1 MQPSDSLAP
10 FGRGFGS
17 PCPRPTPMR
26 ALVLGRPRVRPRT
39 RGTSETDHRLSA
51 SPVAVEEKRGPPRFL
66 GRPLRACRGRTPRR
80 IRPLLAPTPLRGD
93 RGEAVVAFRQNRT
106 LGIRDDIDFEAAN
119 PTAHT
124 LACLRFAGLVAG
136 AGARLATGSGGLTP
150 GRTGFAPAG
159 RQTKFHGVIASSIP
173 LRPAGPGRTVCLTPG
188 RRPPS
193 PASHLAPRSQASP

>member
-17 PCPRPTPMR
+17 PCLRPTSMR
-26 ALVLGRPRVRPRT
+26 ALVLGRPRVRPLT

-66 GRPLRACRGRTPRR
+66 DRPLPACRGRTPRR
-80 IRPLLAPTPLRGD
+80 IRSPPRPSKRRGH
-93 RGEAVVAFRQNRT
+93 RRLQAIQHPEHPGCIN
-106 LGIRDDIDFEAAN
+106 FEAAN

-124 LACLRFAGLVAG
+124 LACLRFAGLVAETV
-136 AGARLATGSGGLTP
+136 ARLATGSGGLTP
-150 GRTGFAPAG
+150 GRAGFAPAG

-173 LRPAGPGRTVCLTPG
+173 LRPAGPGRTEPLIRS
-188 RRPPS
+188 RRSTIPS
-193 PASHLAPRSQASP
+193 TT